1 MKKIVVVFLLLFSV
15 ISSLYAQQRDT
26 IVSVGYATGDVGSFT
41 GSVKKLDERQMN
53 NKDQATSAL
62 DAIRGRVAGM
72 QVERN
77 GTNALSAVRLRGT
90 TSLTGSNDPLIIVD
104 GVMGDLSLLSSVYPT
119 DIESFTILKDAS
131 ETSQYGSRGA
141 AGVIEVKTLSGKSGK
156 MRVNYNSSFGI
167 SSVYKTL
174 KMMTA
179 DQYRNYGRQQHISF
193 VDMNSDTDF
202 QKLIQ
207 RTGLTQQ
214 HHLAFTGGTDL
225 SNYRVALGYIN
236 NETVI
241 KGRGDRSFMSNMNM
255 TQMMFDGF
263 LRVDIGM
270 FSSIGKQRRIFD
282 EQKLFYSAAAWNPTF
297 PDHRNSS
304 GGWDGYA
311 SASQINNPQAL
322 LEENDHTENSHI
334 STHAKLTFNLLPS
347 LKFTLFGAY
356 SYDVDQQMQYLP
368 TSVWNK
374 GQAYRSTAKHE
385 NILANAILSYNKK
398 VDVHAFGLTALAE
411 IQKDT
416 YRGYHTTVTNFSTD
430 LLGYDNLAAGALRPW
445 NGTGSLYEQPKM
457 TSFMGR
463 ANYTLADKYIFSF
476 TARTDGSSK
485 FGDNHKWGFFPAVS
499 GAWVIS
505 KEPFMQA
512 QDIINDLKLNMGY
525 GLSGNQAGIDSY
537 TTLSLVS
544 PNGFIPANNGNIVSF
559 TTLKNINPDL
569 KWEVS
574 KTFNIGLDA
583 QFLHQRLLFS
593 VNYYNTKVTDMLY
606 PYSVSSPPF
615 TYTTLIANMGSMRN
629 SGLEFSIGGTP
640 LVTKDMELTINGN
653 ISFQRNKLLSLS
665 GEYNGNYLEIA
676 KYSTIA
682 KLNGA
687 GFHGGNNDVTYQ
699 IVGEPLGMF
708 FLPKASGLAGDDT
721 NGYTYRVVDI
731 DDDKVV
737 DTTNDRY
744 ICGQAMPKM
753 LIGSNISFRYHDF
766 DISMQVNGAFGHKI
780 FNGTS
785 LAYMNVTSF
794 PLYNLLAE
802 APKANIK
809 DQTVTDYWLEN
820 GDYVN
825 IDYITLGWRVP
836 LHKNRFVE
844 SMRLSLTMNNVATI
858 TGYSGLTPM
867 INSSNVNSTLGL
879 DDKYSYPLFHTYT
892 IGLSLTF

>member
-398 VDVHAFGLTALAE
+398 VDVHAFVLTALAE

-476 TARTDGSSK
+476 TARADGSSK

-731 DDDKVV
+731 DNDKVV